1 MGSFFSCAI
10 KDDNSLWIWGNSNY
24 SFIYG
29 SQPTKILDDV
39 ISVKAGERWGS
50 AITVDG
56 TLWVWGDDVFNKSS
70 KPRKALENV
79 ICTAQNAA
87 IASDYTLWTWGD
99 NYHGQLGNGTF
110 EDSNTPQC
118 VMHDVKYISS
128 RGSTM
133 AAIKTDGTLWMWGS
147 NSRGELGNGET
158 DNSSVPIKVM
168 DHVRYVDVG
177 SDMVVAIT
185 EKSELYAWGGVA
197 GYNNSGNKIHGYV
210 GNGTDS
216 GSLVPVKIMDN
227 VKTASAGF
235 CFGAVI
241 NQNDELWMWGKNSRG
256 ELGNGT
262 IELSTVPIKIMD
274 NVDSVSCGNFHTAA
288 VTKDGTLWTWGE
300 NCSGELGDESIDDY
314 SDIPVKIMENLR

>member
-1 MGSFFSCAI
+1 MKKNLSNTKWKKITTISLILITIVYSVMIGVKIFKIDNIKKPIKIGEVSNNNEIEMNSISMGSHFSCAI

-50 AITVDG
+50 AITLDG

-99 NYHGQLGNGTF
+99 NYLGQLGDGTF
-110 EDSNTPQC
+110 EDSNAPKC

-128 RGSTM
+128 RGSRM

-147 NSRGELGNGET
+147 NSRGNLGNGET
-158 DNSSVPIKVM
+158 DNSSVPVKVM
-168 DHVRYVDVG
+168 DYVRYVDVG
-177 SDMVVAIT
+177 SDILVAIT
-185 EKSELYAWGGVA
+185 EKNE
-197 GYNNSGNKIHGYV
+197 
-210 GNGTDS
+210 
-216 GSLVPVKIMDN
+216 
-227 VKTASAGF
+227 
-235 CFGAVI
+235 
-241 NQNDELWMWGKNSRG
+241 
-256 ELGNGT
+256 
-262 IELSTVPIKIMD
+262 
-274 NVDSVSCGNFHTAA
+274 
-288 VTKDGTLWTWGE
+288 
-300 NCSGELGDESIDDY
+300 
-314 SDIPVKIMENLR
+314 